1 MDIANGQSFR
11 IRNFGEDAE
20 MRRQLDILVVE
31 DDPHIVLA
39 LSAILEDLGHRVV
52 RVVDTAAEAI
62 RASGELPVDL
72 ALVDVWLAD
81 GSNGLTAVE
90 HLSTVRKVP
99 SVVCSAH
106 SSAEDAYAAG
116 ASAFLEKPFRVAD
129 LERALAA
136 AFAAAALAA
145 NRLEDGPA
153 VVWRAGVGG

>member
-1 MDIANGQSFR
+1 
-11 IRNFGEDAE
+11 
-20 MRRQLDILVVE
+20 MRSELDILIVE

-39 LSAILEDLGHRVV
+39 LSAILEDLGHKVV
-52 RVVDTAAEAI
+52 QVVDTAAKAI
-62 RASGELPVDL
+62 RVADELPLDL

-90 HLSTVRKVP
+90 HLSAVRKVP

-129 LERALAA
+129 LERALGAA
-136 AFAAAALAA
+136 CARGARPA
-145 NRLEDGPA
+145 NRQEDGP
-153 VVWRAGVGG
+153 VVAWRVGVSG